1 MTCAEPLSFTQLLS
15 SGKNY
20 LLVVRP
26 NCRIRILSAAVI
38 LLGVQILLGS
48 DGNQLIGTPAP
59 EWNNQEWM
67 NSQPLRLSQLKG
79 KVILLRFF
87 MESSCPLCR
96 ASAPYLNEFF
106 ARYKEK
112 GLIVIG
118 MYTPKPAPMNV
129 PIEDVRRYV
138 KDYGFQFPVSLDN
151 DWATLNKFWLD
162 RVPNAD
168 FTSVSFLI
176 DQNGIIRYIHKGGQ
190 YNNEDTQNIRKKIEE
205 LLEE

>member
-1 MTCAEPLSFTQLLS
+1 VGTT
-15 SGKNY
+15 
-20 LLVVRP
+20 
-26 NCRIRILSAAVI
+26 CRIRILSTAAI

-48 DGNQLIGTPAP
+48 DADQLIGTPAP
-59 EWNNQEWM
+59 EWNNQEWI

-106 ARYKEK
+106 AKYKEK

-118 MYTPKPAPMNV
+118 MYTPKPEPMNV
-129 PIEDVRRYV
+129 SIEDVRRYV
-138 KDYGFQFPVSLDN
+138 KDYGFQFPVALDN
-151 DWATLNKFWLD
+151 DWATLNKFWLNH
-162 RVPNAD
+162 VPNAD

-176 DQNGIIRYIHKGGQ
+176 DQKGIIRYIHKGGQ
-190 YNNEDTQNIRKKIEE
+190 YSSGDTQNIRKKIEE
-205 LLEE
+205 LLADY